1 MAMNER
7 ESGPSGSKCLVVCGM
22 HRSGTSVLSGCL
34 HLLGMD
40 LGKHLMPPSASNES
54 GHWEN
59 AEIGLAHEI
68 LLRDLG
74 CRWDM
79 VGNLP
84 EGWLD
89 SEAAKRAHQR
99 IAAILERNFMGK
111 QGWAVKDPRISRLL
125 PLWFRILGELDVSP
139 GFILMLRHPLEV
151 ALSLQKRNGFDLR
164 KGHLLWFAY
173 NRDALSALGR
183 IRPLE
188 GKTEAGAGGEA
199 ANVFP
204 NDAINSAFS
213 VPDRLGMP
221 SILVSYDEF
230 LANPVAV
237 LCAIEQAIG
246 FSFPRPVLEN
256 ASAILDFVRPEL
268 RHHHEDKAK
277 PLKDNAHAFSHFAL
291 FYEQLRAHKSSDGRR
306 PTEETAALINIVN
319 ELLGLVGDYER
330 SEQEA
335 RRQKERRILAG
346 TRPAQSLV
354 AQVYFPSDHGTYD
367 ESRTARFLLPCSE
380 WDDFTVPLTRPTL
393 LRVHPLRIDPLNT
406 RGVVIIRKIALVSA
420 ASGETLWEAETPE
433 DFDALR
439 IQKDA
444 VRLPSA
450 KGLFLMVSGSDPQ
463 LFLPAI
469 PDLPDEPMVLHVWL
483 KAEWDQKMAAETLK
497 VMEKRSARHQAEM
510 EALRRDIERHRTS
523 AERWQQVAQQAEKD
537 MARREA
543 EYSRAVA
550 ANTQMSMWLRKLHKD
565 FHALKESKRWKAGNA
580 LIRFLE
586 ILLLRGREPLAL
598 DHMEKIISEYAAWK
612 DKKNPASANRG
623 VFRVTRD
630 DVYRHRH
637 WMDQLQDDFDALQSS
652 FRWRLGNALVRPL
665 ELLAF
670 RWNVETAAD
679 HMRKVFAE
687 FQSWRPIP
695 GREARDVESLRLWL
709 RKLRNDVQALAH
721 SHRWR
726 LGNGIVTVIDYLLLR
741 GRRPTAMDH
750 MRAVLESFENW
761 DGDKEREKGTFRG
774 TPECSTSTAHASTR
788 LYELVLTP
796 PDGEP
801 QEADFPTNASVF
813 FEERGFLASVPYE
826 QPVSIVIPVYNGLDD
841 LRRCIQSILRFTRCP
856 FEIIIVD
863 DASTET
869 GMGDFLADLARDP
882 RFKILRNERNMGF
895 VATANRGM
903 QASQHDVV
911 LLNSDTQVT
920 PRWLTKLKAAA
931 YSSPDIATVTPFS
944 NAAGAFSVPEV
955 GRNSPLPLH
964 LDLEEMHRIVERL
977 SSHSY
982 PSVPTGNGFCLYI
995 KRSAL
1000 DLEGFFDE
1008 KAFERGY
1015 GEENDLC
1022 MRFRA
1027 RGLRNIIDDATFI
1040 YHKGNASFGEEEK
1053 KALMEKHRI
1062 LINERHP
1069 EYTDL
1074 VRDFVHS
1081 EPLNELRRRIGREM
1095 EGVACEAQPNK
1106 RRLLYILHQG
1116 GGGVPHTTLDL
1127 VERMA
1132 TDHQCFLLTSDTKRL
1147 YLSFWGPDGLVTLRT
1162 WKPARPWHPEDL
1174 FNPEFLD
1181 VYREVLFS
1189 LKIELVHIRHL
1200 FKHTLDIFRACE
1212 ELEVPMVVSF
1222 HDFYMLNPFVHLLD
1236 VQGRFHPEPFPPE
1249 PVQWHVPSGLL
1260 RTCPNT
1266 SAFVTRWRETFQNL
1280 LKNCQAFVTTSNGTR
1295 DVLVSHYP
1303 FLKEAPFFVI
1313 EHGRDLPLPAGLG
1326 RPPHPHEPV
1335 KILCLGNVDF
1345 HKGSALIA
1353 EMSRLNAQD
1362 GGRLEFHF
1370 LGTIDHHLKGIGH
1383 YHGRYKRET
1392 FLEPIKAIRP
1402 HFIAI
1407 LSIWAETYSHTLT
1420 EAWVAGIPV
1429 IGSALG
1435 AVGERIERTG
1445 GGWVVDVMDPQKTYQ
1460 QIQQIIADTE
1470 GYREKAEILSRMHF
1484 KTAGEMAVGYRWVY
1498 DEAEARAQSERRPIR
1513 AAAFIPKGF
1522 HGSSYVRVLRPLS
1535 HPRVRRHVSSVVL
1548 RSDFTA
1554 EVFENFAA
1562 ETGLDAV
1569 LLQRDCMDA
1578 VRAETLLAI
1587 CRRRG
1592 IKTILELDDD
1602 LFNISPDHT
1611 DHKRYLE
1618 SRQTLEALARQCDR
1632 LFVSTPKIAAS
1643 LEVFGRETRVVPN
1656 VLDER
1661 LWLSPV
1667 GHHESRV
1674 GECNASV
1681 EAVTGE
1687 TVRILYMGTRT
1698 HAVDLRLIEQ
1708 SVRRAGELLKKQY
1721 GLSLVVDLV
1730 GILPPGERPEM
1741 PFNVMTVPPGF
1752 AYYPRFVRWLRSVGR
1767 WDFGIAPLAP
1777 TPLNECKSALKFF
1790 EYAALGIAGIFS
1802 PVGEYPAVVE
1812 DGVTGIVCPSNAPE
1826 EWEESL
1832 VNMAVEPDLR
1842 KRLAAG
1848 ALARLRDRFLLKNLA
1863 DFYVEIWRDLCR
1875 ND

>member
-1 MAMNER
+1 MALDNR
-7 ESGPSGSKCLVVCGM
+7 ESRQSGPQCLIVCGM
-22 HRSGTSVLSGCL
+22 HRSGTSMLSGCL

-40 LGKHLMPPSASNES
+40 LGRHLMPPSAGNES

-59 AEIGLAHEI
+59 AEIALAHEL

-89 SEAAKRAHQR
+89 SEPAKRAHKR
-99 IAAILERNFMGK
+99 IAAIVERTFVGN
-111 QGWAVKDPRISRLL
+111 QPWAVKDPRISRLL
-125 PLWFRILGELDVSP
+125 PLWFRILGDLDATP

-173 NRDALSALGR
+173 NRDALNALRR
-183 IRPLE
+183 IRSLE
-188 GKTEAGAGGEA
+188 RRTEADARGETGK
-199 ANVFP
+199 VFP
-204 NDAINSAFS
+204 TDDMDCAFFVPHSLDAPS
-213 VPDRLGMP
+213 V
-221 SILVSYDEF
+221 LVTYDEF

-237 LCAIEQAIG
+237 LCEIERVMG
-246 FSFPRPVLEN
+246 FTFPRPVLEN

-268 RHHHEDKAK
+268 RHHHKDNAK
-277 PLKDNAHAFSHFAL
+277 PQEDNAHAFSHFAW
-291 FYEQLRAHKSSDGRR
+291 FYEHLRGVKSSDGQQ
-306 PTEETAALINIVN
+306 PTEETATLANIVN

-330 SEQEA
+330 SEREV

-346 TRPAQSLV
+346 TRPGDSLF
-354 AQVYFPSDHGTYD
+354 AQVFFPSDHGSYD
-367 ESRTARFLLPCSE
+367 ESRAARFLLPCSE
-380 WDDFTVPLTRPTL
+380 WYDFSVPLTRPTV
-393 LRVHPLRIDPLNT
+393 LRSHPLRIDPLNT

-420 ASGETLWEAETPE
+420 ASAETLWKAETPE
-433 DFDALR
+433 DFDGFR

-444 VRLPSA
+444 LRLPSP

-463 LFLPAI
+463 LLLPPI
-469 PDLPDEPMVLHVWL
+469 PALPDEPMVLHVWL
-483 KAEWDQKMAAETLK
+483 KAEWDQKMAAETWK
-497 VMEKRSARHQAEM
+497 EMEKRSARHQAEM
-510 EALRRDIERHRTS
+510 EALRRDLERHRMS
-523 AERWQQVAQQAEKD
+523 AERWRQVAEQAEKD

-543 EYSRAVA
+543 EYGHAVA
-550 ANTQMSMWLRKLHKD
+550 DNTQLSTWLRKLHKD
-565 FHALKESKRWKAGNA
+565 FCALKESKRRKAGNA
-580 LIRFLE
+580 LIRFLK
-586 ILLLRGREPLAL
+586 ILVLRGREPLAL
-598 DHMEKIISEYAAWK
+598 DHMEKIFSEYAAWK
-612 DKKNPASANRG
+612 EEKRRTPSNRG
-623 VFRVTRD
+623 VTGVTRD

-637 WMDQLQDDFDALQSS
+637 WMEQLQNDFDALQSS
-652 FRWRLGNALVRPL
+652 FRWRIGNALLRPL
-665 ELLAF
+665 EILAF
-670 RWNVETAAD
+670 RWKVETAAD
-679 HMRKVFAE
+679 HMRKIFAE
-687 FQSWRPIP
+687 FQAWRPIP
-695 GREARDVESLRLWL
+695 GKEARDVECLRLWL

-726 LGNGIVTVIDYLLLR
+726 LGNGIVTIIDYLLLR
-741 GRRPTAMDH
+741 GRMPTAMDH
-750 MRAVLESFENW
+750 MRAVLESFEKW
-761 DGDKEREKGTFRG
+761 DGDKAREKGTFRG
-774 TPECSTSTAHASTR
+774 TPECSTLTAHASTC

-801 QEADFPTNASVF
+801 QETDFPPDGSVF
-813 FEERGFLASVPYE
+813 FEETGFLASVPYDR
-826 QPVSIVIPVYNGLDD
+826 PVSIVIPVYNGLDD
-841 LRRCIQSILRFTRCP
+841 VRRCIQSIRRFTRCP
-856 FEIIIVD
+856 FEMIIVD

-869 GMGDFLADLARDP
+869 GVGDFLADLARDP

-895 VATANRGM
+895 VASANRGM
-903 QASQHDVV
+903 RASQHDVV

-931 YSSPDIATVTPFS
+931 YSSPDVATVTPFS
-944 NAAGAFSVPEV
+944 NAAGAFSVPEA

-977 SSHSY
+977 SSHAY

-1008 KAFERGY
+1008 KTFERGY

-1027 RGLRNIIDDATFI
+1027 RGLRSILDDATFI

-1053 KALMEKHRI
+1053 KALMQKHRV

-1069 EYTDL
+1069 EYTGL

-1081 EPLNELRRRIGREM
+1081 EPINELRRRIGREM
-1095 EGVACEAQPNK
+1095 QGVDCQTQPNK

-1127 VERMA
+1127 VEKMA
-1132 TDHQCFLLTSDTKRL
+1132 ADHQCFLLTSDTKRL
-1147 YLSFWGPDGLVTLRT
+1147 SLSFWSPDGLTTVKT

-1174 FNPEFLD
+1174 FNPEFLA

-1212 ELEVPMVVSF
+1212 ELEVPVVVSF

-1236 VQGRFHPEPFPPE
+1236 VQGRFHPEPVPAE
-1249 PVQWHVPSGLL
+1249 PVLWHVPSGLL

-1266 SAFVTRWRETFQNL
+1266 SAFVTRWREAFQNL

-1295 DVLVSHYP
+1295 DVITSHYP

-1326 RPPHPHEPV
+1326 RPPYPHESV

-1362 GGRLEFHF
+1362 GGPLEFHF

-1392 FLEPIKAIRP
+1392 FLEHIKAIRP

-1435 AVGERIERTG
+1435 AVAERIERTG
-1445 GGWVVDVMDPQKTYQ
+1445 GGWVVDVTDPQKTYEQ
-1460 QIQQIIADTE
+1460 VRQIIADTE
-1470 GYREKAEILSRMHF
+1470 GYREKLDILSRMHF

-1498 DEAEARAQSERRPIR
+1498 DEAEARARGERRPIR
-1513 AAAFIPKGF
+1513 AAAFIPRGF
-1522 HGSSYVRVLRPLS
+1522 NGSSYVRVLLPLS
-1535 HPRVRRHVSSVVL
+1535 HPRVRRCLSSVVL
-1548 RSDFTA
+1548 RSDFA
-1554 EVFENFAA
+1554 PEVLENFAA
-1562 ETGLDAV
+1562 EMGLDAV
-1569 LLQRDCMDA
+1569 LLQRDCLDA
-1578 VRAETLLAI
+1578 VRAETLLAM
-1587 CRRRG
+1587 CRRRS
-1592 IKTILELDDD
+1592 IKTIFELDDD
-1602 LFNISPDHT
+1602 LFNISRDHT
-1611 DHKRYLE
+1611 DHKRYRE
-1618 SRQTLEALARQCDR
+1618 NRQTLETLARQCDR

-1643 LEVFGRETRVVPN
+1643 LEVFGREAKVIPN

-1661 LWLSPV
+1661 LWLRPV
-1667 GHHESRV
+1667 GRHESHA
-1674 GECNASV
+1674 GGSNAPV
-1681 EAVTGE
+1681 EAVTAE

-1698 HAVDLRLIEQ
+1698 HGGDLRLIEQ
-1708 SVRRAGELLKKQY
+1708 SVRRAAETLTKQY
-1721 GLSLVVDLV
+1721 GLSLIVDLV

-1741 PFNVMTVPPGF
+1741 PFNVITVPSGF
-1752 AYYPRFVRWLRSVGR
+1752 AYYPRFVRWLRSLGR

-1802 PVGEYPAVVE
+1802 PVGEYPVVVE
-1812 DGVTGIVCPSNAPE
+1812 DGVTGIVCPTNAPE

-1832 VNMAVEPDLR
+1832 VKMAVDPDLR
-1842 KRLAAG
+1842 KRLAEG
-1848 ALARLRDRFLLKNLA
+1848 ALARLRERFLLKNVA
-1863 DFYVEIWRDLCR
+1863 DSYVELWRELCR
-1875 ND
+1875 NE